1 MFFLNLSLLEFAGI
15 LGTLSSLVVA
25 LYLLDRVRN
34 KHVVSSLR
42 FFQTAEKP
50 PEQKHRRKLQQPWSL
65 TLQLLSLLLLLLAI
79 AQLRLGSPDRSSR
92 DHVLILDSSA
102 WMAARNGQGR
112 LIDEA
117 RAAARHYLSL
127 LPSSDRVMLVRA
139 DALATPANFFESDRT
154 AIQRAIDRTEP
165 SASGLKLED
174 ALQFARDAQR
184 LHAQRPGEIVFVGA
198 GRAAPE
204 DQPARPPENLRVLP
218 IKGPAEHTGLL
229 KMGARRSLTN
239 PDAWDIFVAVKN
251 YGTQRRSVPLVLTFG
266 GAATIGSRRFDLN
279 PGADQSA
286 SFEFQTRSAGWLEAR
301 ILANDAFAED
311 KRAVLELPARKILA
325 VTVYSSE
332 PDLLRPIFQAIPSVN
347 AKFVPP
353 ANYDPS
359 SPGIVVLDRF
369 APPSQQRPRGP
380 SIWLMPPPQGSPVSV
395 RTTANKVKL
404 TQWLTDSMLG
414 AGLHTKDLEI
424 ETSEIFSLG
433 TDDLAVAES
442 EAGPVIVAQ
451 LKTKTVVSGFHPV
464 RSAMRYE
471 LVTPLLF
478 ANMLRWMAPDIFRGF
493 ESTASS
499 VGAVD
504 VDLESEP
511 DPANVNVI
519 TESGQ
524 RLPFTL
530 DGRKLRFFSGA
541 PGVVRVLTG
550 DRELVY
556 SLTLPQPGAVVWSPS
571 GVRTGFPARMLS
583 EQSGRD
589 IWQWLAIAAAI
600 ALVADWILF
609 GRMRGRIFA
618 ALAPLGRM
626 PWRKA
631 S

>member
-1 MFFLNLSLLEFAGI
+1 MFFLNLSLLEFVGV
-15 LGTLSSLVVA
+15 LSTLASIVVA

-34 KHVVSSLR
+34 KHVVSTLR

-50 PEQKHRRKLQQPWSL
+50 PQQKHRRKLQQPWSL
-65 TLQLLSLLLLLLAI
+65 ILQLLSLLLLLLAI

-102 WMAARNGQGR
+102 WMAARNGQMR
-112 LIDEA
+112 LMDEA
-117 RAAARHYLSL
+117 RIAARRYLSL
-127 LPSSDRVMLVRA
+127 LPSSDRVMVVRA
-139 DALATPANFFESDRT
+139 DALATPANFFETDRT
-154 AIQRAIDRTEP
+154 AIQRAIDRTQ
-165 SASGLKLED
+165 ATAGGLKLEN

-184 LHAQRPGEIVFVGA
+184 LHAQRPGEIVFIGA
-198 GRAAPE
+198 GRTAPE
-204 DQPARPPENLRVLP
+204 DQPTSLPENLRVLSIP
-218 IKGPAEHTGLL
+218 GPAEHAGLL
-229 KMGARRSLTN
+229 KMGARRSVTN
-239 PDAWDIFVAVKN
+239 PDAWNIFVAVKN
-251 YGTQRRSVPLVLTFG
+251 YGSLRRSVPVALSFG
-266 GAATIGSRRFDLN
+266 GATIGSRRFDLN
-279 PGADQSA
+279 PGTEQSA
-286 SFEFQTRSAGWLEAR
+286 SFEYQTRSAGWLEAR
-301 ILANDAFAED
+301 LLANDAFAED

-325 VTVYSSE
+325 VTIYSDE
-332 PDLLRPIFQAIPSVN
+332 PELLRPIFQAIPGVSATYVPTSRYD
-347 AKFVPP
+347 AKS
-353 ANYDPS
+353 A
-359 SPGIVVLDRF
+359 GIVLLDRF
-369 APPSQQRPRGP
+369 APPTPPAGP
-380 SIWLMPPPQGSPVSV
+380 SIWLIPPAQKSPIPV
-395 RTTANKVKL
+395 RTTASKVKL
-404 TQWLTDSMLG
+404 RQWRSDSALS

-424 ETSEIFSLG
+424 EASEIFSP
-433 TDDLAVAES
+433 DAEDLVVAES
-442 EAGPVIVAQ
+442 EAGPLIVARPKSK
-451 LKTKTVVSGFHPV
+451 LVVTGFHPV

-478 ANMLRWMAPDIFRGF
+478 ANVLRWMAPDIFRSY
-493 ESTASS
+493 ESVASS
-499 VGAVD
+499 VGTVD

-511 DPANVNVI
+511 DPAGVRVI

-524 RLPFTL
+524 ALPFTL

-556 SLTLPQPGAVVWSPS
+556 SLTLPQPGAVVWSP
-571 GVRTGFPARMLS
+571 VNARKGFPARMPN

-618 ALAPLGRM
+618 ALAPLSRM